1 VAVILDAIP
10 QRVFQVIPVLGF
22 ATLSRFDLAQR
33 LLDSIDYP
41 VEHLVIVD
49 NSGKKQFE
57 PRLNDNIRNLWMLQ
71 VPSGLGANG
80 AWNLII
86 KSTPHAPYWVIPNDD
101 SYFAPGA
108 LEIIA
113 NQVNTDGFNFVD
125 VVPKWSC
132 VIPTEGSVAKA
143 GLWSERFHP
152 IYFDDD
158 EYEWRMK
165 ELGVSFHHIPATV
178 MHDNSSTLHSGY
190 QDVNNKTF
198 NRNGLLLREKKA
210 INDLSV
216 WGWDLT
222 VRRRNSWD

>member
-1 VAVILDAIP
+1 VVLAAVLA
-10 QRVFQVIPVLGF
+10 RVFQVIPVLGF

-41 VEHLVIVD
+41 VEHLVIVN
-49 NSGKKQFE
+49 NSGRKAWRPQVNK
-57 PRLNDNIRNLWMLQ
+57 NIVNTWHVE
-71 VPSGLGANG
+71 VPYGLGANG

-86 KSTPHAPYWVIPNDD
+86 KSTPHAPYWVLPNDD
-101 SYFAPGA
+101 SWFEPGA

-113 NQVNTDGFNFVD
+113 DNVDTTRFNFVNIT
-125 VVPKWSC
+125 PRWSC

-158 EYEWRMK
+158 DYEWRMK
-165 ELGVSFHHIPATV
+165 ERAVGFHTIDATV
-178 MHDNSSTLHSGY
+178 HHDNSSTLKSGY
-190 QDVNNKTF
+190 EDRNNATF
-198 NRNGLLLREKKA
+198 RRNGLLLQEKKLLG
-210 INDLSV
+210 DTRE

-222 VRRRNSWD
+222 VRRNNSWD